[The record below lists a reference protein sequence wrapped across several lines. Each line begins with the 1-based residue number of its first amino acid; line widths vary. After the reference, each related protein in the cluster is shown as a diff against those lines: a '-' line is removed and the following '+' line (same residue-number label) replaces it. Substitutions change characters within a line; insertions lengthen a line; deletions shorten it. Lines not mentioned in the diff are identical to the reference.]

1 MRQLGVIASMGVNP
15 KLTHGAV
22 LLLILCTPVLTAGDA
37 YCRSALAKLHSLE
50 AGQVKPGSV
59 VTFSVQ
65 EINSWAYYMIPGIV
79 PEGIRN
85 EKVTL
90 GNDNGTAFAL
100 MDLLKMR
107 HAQGKATNWI
117 MARMIE
123 GERPVTISI
132 HVQSG
137 GGQCLVDLTR
147 VEISGAVASGSVLD
161 FLIKT
166 FFLPL
171 YPTAKI
177 GQKFEIGYNID
188 RIDLRPTGVRVTM
201 KK

>member
-1 MRQLGVIASMGVNP
+1 MGRL
-15 KLTHGAV
+15 LTLMMLWA
-22 LLLILCTPVLTAGDA
+22 PVLTAGDA

-50 AGQVKPGSV
+50 LGEVKAGSV
-59 VTFSVQ
+59 VMFSVQ

-90 GNDNGTAFAL
+90 GNDTGTAYAL
-100 MDLLKMR
+100 MDFLKMR
-107 HAQGKATNWI
+107 HAEGKATNWV

-123 GERPVTISI
+123 GERPVRISI

-137 GGQCLVDLTR
+137 GGQCVVDLTR
-147 VEISGAVASGSVLD
+147 VEISGAVATGSVLD
-161 FLIKT
+161 FLVKT
-166 FFLPL
+166 FFMPL

-188 RIDLRPTGVRVTM
+188 RIDLRPAGVRVTM

>member
-1 MRQLGVIASMGVNP
+1 MR
-15 KLTHGAV
+15 
-22 LLLILCTPVLTAGDA
+22 LLAFAMLCAPVLTAGDA
-37 YCRSALAKLHSLE
+37 YCRSALAKLHALE
-50 AGQVKPGSV
+50 EGKVKRGAV

-90 GNDNGTAFAL
+90 GYDTGTAYAL
-100 MDLLKMR
+100 MDFLKMR
-107 HAQGKATNWI
+107 HAQGKATNWV

-123 GERPVTISI
+123 GERPVTITI

-137 GGQCLVDLTR
+137 GGQCVVDLTR

-161 FLIKT
+161 FLVKT
-166 FFLPL
+166 FFMPL

-177 GQKFEIGYNID
+177 GQRFEIGYNID

-201 KK
+201 KR

>member
-1 MRQLGVIASMGVNP
+1 MHRL
-15 KLTHGAV
+15 LTFAM
-22 LLLILCTPVLTAGDA
+22 LCAPVLTAGDA
-37 YCRSALAKLHSLE
+37 YCRTALAKLHALE
-50 AGQVKPGSV
+50 VGQVKRGGV

-90 GNDNGTAFAL
+90 GYDTGTAYAL
-100 MDLLKMR
+100 MDLMKMR
-107 HAQGKATNWI
+107 QAQGKPTNWLI
-117 MARMIE
+117 SRMIE
-123 GERPVTISI
+123 GERPVTITI

-137 GGQCLVDLTR
+137 GGQCIVDLTR

-161 FLIKT
+161 FLVKT

-177 GQKFEIGYNID
+177 GQRFEIGYNID
-188 RIDLRPTGVRVTM
+188 RIDLRPAGVRVTM

>member
-1 MRQLGVIASMGVNP
+1 MG
-15 KLTHGAV
+15 
-22 LLLILCTPVLTAGDA
+22 LIVAAMLCAPVLTAGDA

-50 AGQVKPGSV
+50 AGEVKRGAV

-107 HAQGKATNWI
+107 HTQGKATNWI

-137 GGQCLVDLTR
+137 GGLCIVDLTR
-147 VEISGAVASGSVLD
+147 VEISGAVAAGSVLD
-161 FLIKT
+161 FLVKT
-166 FFLPL
+166 FFMPL

-188 RIDLRPTGVRVTM
+188 RIDLRPTGVRVTL

>member
-1 MRQLGVIASMGVNP
+1 MHRLIALAMLSV
-15 KLTHGAV
+15 
-22 LLLILCTPVLTAGDA
+22 PVLTADDA
-37 YCRSALAKLHSLE
+37 YCRSAVAKIDSIEQGTARRGTVIVFSL
-50 AGQVKPGSV
+50 
-59 VTFSVQ
+59 Q
-65 EINSWAYYMIPGIV
+65 EINSWAYYTV
-79 PEGIRN
+79 PQTVPQGIRN

-90 GNDNGTAFAL
+90 GNDTGTATAL

-107 HAQGKATNWI
+107 HAQGHPTSWI

-123 GERPVTISI
+123 GERPVTVSVR
-132 HVQSG
+132 VQSG
-137 GGQCLVDLTR
+137 GGQCIVSLTR
-147 VEISGAVASGSVLD
+147 VEISGVAATGTVLD

-177 GQKFEIGYNID
+177 GEKFEIGYNVD
-188 RIDLRPTGVRVTM
+188 RIDLRPTGIRVTM